1 MSKWIDK
8 DYIVNYGK
16 IAGVDEA
23 GRGPLAGPVVAAAV
37 FLDEE
42 QEKDLLLNIPFIDDS
57 KKLNERLRV
66 EIWKYVKIKRIPHAI
81 GLSNETMIDQ
91 YNILVSTNMAM
102 NSALKNLKVTYN
114 MAIID
119 GKNLTINYPNKQ
131 IVKGDSCSL
140 RIALA
145 SNIAKVVRDNIM
157 RGYSRKYPEFS
168 FEKNKGYGTRVH
180 LQAIDSYGPT
190 PFHRLTFRPLIE
202 IVTENKLKQTKRMAS
217 IRPD

>member
-1 MSKWIDK
+1 
-8 DYIVNYGK
+8 
-16 IAGVDEA
+16 
-23 GRGPLAGPVVAAAV
+23 
-37 FLDEE
+37 
-42 QEKDLLLNIPFIDDS
+42 
-57 KKLNERLRV
+57 
-66 EIWKYVKIKRIPHAI
+66 
-81 GLSNETMIDQ
+81 MIDQ

-102 NSALKNLKVTYN
+102 NGALKNLKVTYN

-157 RGYSRKYPEFS
+157 RGYSRKYPQFA
-168 FEKNKGYGTRVH
+168 FEKNKGYGTRAH
-180 LQAIDSYGPT
+180 LEAIDSYGPT

-202 IVTENKLKQTKRMAS
+202 IVTENKLKEWLQS
-217 IRPD
+217 GQIDHIRYDMILSKFKGYIYQQNKLTDFL